1 MKFLSAFISITLC
14 TMSSFTQELPIQN
27 GELEQTSE
35 NEFNFWTNQS
45 IHGSNAIFDVVDHSE
60 LFGSTKALRAQVK
73 ALGDYQYS
81 VQTKSDHQFSMNADQ
96 KVTISFF
103 AKATFDQ
110 QVPFV
115 KLCMSDASVGSSVFK
130 QVSFELTENWKQY
143 SYTFTTSV
151 SVPSYQISFRYLNEN
166 STYYLDEIN
175 AMPGNAISININER
189 FQTIQGFGGGIKRRT
204 DYLNDLSQTKRDIVE
219 DLIYK
224 DLKINMLRFFIHHS
238 IENNQNDND
247 DPNSINLSN
256 TFWNYYNGEPFKV
269 GQTIQSAISKSE
281 VGIDHLVGNC
291 NSAPGW
297 MKVNESHKR
306 SSEEE
311 DVSLN
316 TLEAGMEQEF
326 SEYIEI
332 FLKGLKQYFDIDVTE
347 VSITNEPDYLN
358 TYESMNLTPSDL
370 VNVIPVLRTRLDNSS
385 FSSVNIISPEAARVS
400 PGPSNKLTTINS
412 ALSYIQHMF
421 QDSATK
427 SAIDAI
433 ATHTYYDSDHDADWS
448 SLATAADGKPV
459 WVTESAN
466 LKSLD
471 FSMID
476 ASDYILWMTRGFN
489 KGGMTAYLVH
499 LLFDYHIYE
508 TPEVGDKEGSSG
520 LVVWDD
526 AENVIIPKRYYAFK
540 HFSTLSGK
548 GFIRVSHTYV
558 ESDLHVTTFL
568 HPDENQMVTHVFNS
582 GNQSIPMTLE
592 MPFNTSEIFR
602 YKTDAN
608 LDFNKTEINVTD
620 NHRFIETDL
629 NPKSINSF
637 VFDLSSTLLQ
647 QLWEVKPITIFPN
660 PTSGLIFFSGIDTQ
674 VKCSVFSISGKKL
687 FEKTVS
693 NEKSLDLSVLKK
705 GLYFI
710 KIQHRD
716 SIQNFKVLLNQ

>member
-1 MKFLSAFISITLC
+1 
-14 TMSSFTQELPIQN
+14 
-27 GELEQTSE
+27 
-35 NEFNFWTNQS
+35 
-45 IHGSNAIFDVVDHSE
+45 
-60 LFGSTKALRAQVK
+60 
-73 ALGDYQYS
+73 
-81 VQTKSDHQFSMNADQ
+81 
-96 KVTISFF
+96 
-103 AKATFDQ
+103 
-110 QVPFV
+110 
-115 KLCMSDASVGSSVFK
+115 
-130 QVSFELTENWKQY
+130 
-143 SYTFTTSV
+143 
-151 SVPSYQISFRYLNEN
+151 
-166 STYYLDEIN
+166 
-175 AMPGNAISININER
+175 
-189 FQTIQGFGGGIKRRT
+189 
-204 DYLNDLSQTKRDIVE
+204 
-219 DLIYK
+219 LIYK

-247 DPNSINLSN
+247 DVNSINLSN
-256 TFWNYYNGEPFKV
+256 TSWNYYNGEPFKV
-269 GQTIQSAISKSE
+269 GQTIQRAISKSV

-489 KGGMTAYLVH
+489 EGGMTAYMVH

-508 TPEVGDKEGSSG
+508 TPEVDDKEGSSG

-548 GFIRVSHTYV
+548 GFIRVSHNYI
-558 ESDLHVTTFL
+558 ESDLHVATFL
-568 HPDENQMVTHVFNS
+568 HPDENQLVTHVFNS

-592 MPFNTSEIFR
+592 MPFNTSEIFH

-608 LDFNKTEINVTD
+608 LDFNKTEIDVTD

-629 NPKSINSF
+629 TPKSINSF
-637 VFDLSSTLLQ
+637 VFDLSSTLLHQ
-647 QLWEVKPITIFPN
+647 VWEVKPITIFPN

-674 VKCSVFSISGKKL
+674 VKCLVFSISGKKL